1 MRCSRQNQAATYEH
15 RGREGP
21 DFPRQWSLGQQ
32 TAEASL
38 GRLGGQ
44 HFGQAQPG
52 ESTSGVAQDGQ
63 QLLVAGATMRFAE
76 EAEVFFAVR

>member
-1 MRCSRQNQAATYEH
+1 MRCSRQNQAATFEH

-63 QLLVAGATMRFAE
+63 QLLVAGATLRFAE